1 MIDAIAA
8 INAQPAAVLAESGP
22 LQLAASS
29 APRIDF
35 GALIAQGVESVDSN
49 VGAAEASL
57 QKLASGQP
65 IELHEV
71 MITLEQA
78 RIGVQTLIQVRNKVV
93 EAYQELM
100 RMQI

>member
-1 MIDAIAA
+1 
-8 INAQPAAVLAESGP
+8 
-22 LQLAASS
+22 
-29 APRIDF
+29 
-35 GALIAQGVESVDSN
+35 
-49 VGAAEASL
+49 
-57 QKLASGQP
+57 
-65 IELHEV
+65 

>member
-1 MIDAIAA
+1 MIDPIAA
-8 INAQPAAVLAESGP
+8 IGTIAAAGPADPATLQALQP
-22 LQLAASS
+22 
-29 APRIDF
+29 PRIDF
-35 GALIAQGVESVDSN
+35 GALMTQGIEGVDAN
-49 VGAAEASL
+49 VAAAETSL

-71 MITLEQA
+71 MLTMEQA
-78 RIGVQTLIQVRNKVV
+78 RIGVQTLIQVRNRVV